1 GGTLPSRFIFTSH
14 NFDRSLSPVHLRRKS
29 AQSVSYYALFQGWL
43 LLGKPPG
50 CLCTPTSVNF
60 VPRIS
65 FEYTGSLLKIAY
77 STMVEVDFNLPDQ
90 CWEYIF
96 TFLNDGGDGEHNH
109 RYLKSLSVVSKEF
122 LSITN
127 RLRLSLTICVPTR
140 PFIHR
145 LFKRFTNL
153 TSLDLTCFNSDLN
166 ALLSQISCFRLNL
179 TSLNI
184 SNQPTIPAIGLRAFS
199 KKITTL
205 TSLICSNIESVYS
218 TDLFLIAECFPFLEK
233 LDLSNPK
240 VFVNQNHISF
250 LHGLDVLSSSLLKLR
265 KINLSGHCYVNDS
278 SLLHLC
284 KNGEF
289 LEEVIMDN
297 CWSILSRHGIVSAIQ
312 ERRKTLRSLSIR
324 FRSSE
329 VNDIIS
335 SYFIDSLVSL
345 KGLTSLDL
353 SFSLISDELLTS
365 IAMAGLPLRRLV
377 LQSCSGYSY
386 VGIFSLLSKRQSIQH
401 LDIQRTEFLNDHH
414 VVNLS
419 LFLGSL
425 VSINLS
431 VCENLTNLALFALVR
446 NCPSL
451 SEISMEYTAIGKEST
466 ENSNSLMDFVVNP
479 RIKSLHLAG
488 NSFLRDESITM
499 FASMFPN
506 LQLLDLNK
514 CYGISEEVPKLKVL
528 NLSYTS
534 VDDETLYVISKNCP
548 GLLQLSLERCINVTT
563 KGVNHVVK
571 NCMQLR
577 EINLEYCYKVFVNI
591 VPMHGVKDGLVFMRL
606 PISLVKMP
614 YIICRTELTD

>member
-1 GGTLPSRFIFTSH
+1 
-14 NFDRSLSPVHLRRKS
+14 
-29 AQSVSYYALFQGWL
+29 
-43 LLGKPPG
+43 
-50 CLCTPTSVNF
+50 
-60 VPRIS
+60 
-65 FEYTGSLLKIAY
+65 
-77 STMVEVDFNLPDQ
+77 MVEVDFNLPDQ

-250 LHGLDVLSSSLLKLR
+250 LNGLDVLSSSLLKLR

-365 IAMAGLPLRRLV
+365 TAMAGLPLRRLV

-386 VGIFSLLSKRQSIQH
+386 VGIFSLLSKCQSIQH

-488 NSFLRDESITM
+488 NSFLRDESFTM

-514 CYGISEEVPKLKVL
+514 CYGISEEGIYQILRRCCNIRHLNLSCCLRVKLHGMNFEVPKLKVL

-591 VPMHGVKDGLVFMRL
+591 VPMVFSRPSLRKITLPPHYHFNDIIKGLLSRL
-606 PISLVKMP
+606 GCL
-614 YIICRTELTD
+614 IC